1 MKKENKNLIFGG
13 IAIAAVIAI
22 GMFLFNAVF
31 SVIKDAAPKVEVTE
45 TTTIVETPNI
55 IKSIRNIG
63 QWEFLTIN
71 DEEVVERTHKNLI
84 LSDDYLVRIYYGT
97 MRLGIDFQEIKE
109 KAVKVDGDSISL
121 TLPPVKLLDD
131 DFIDEAL
138 TKTFYESGTWDNAS
152 HKSMYNE
159 ARENMMK
166 YGMSRENL
174 QHTREL
180 AEAQMRQ
187 LLQGLGFKRITI
199 LFESR

>member
-13 IAIAAVIAI
+13 TAIAAVIVI
-22 GMFLFNAVF
+22 GAFLFNAVF
-31 SVIKDAAPKVEVTE
+31 SVIKNAAPKVEVTE

-97 MRLGIDFQEIKE
+97 MRLGIDFQELKE

-121 TLPPVKLLDD
+121 TLPPVKLIDD

-152 HKSMYNE
+152 HKNMYNE

>member
-13 IAIAAVIAI
+13 TAIA
-22 GMFLFNAVF
+22 AVF

-97 MRLGIDFQEIKE
+97 MRLGIDFQELKE

-152 HKSMYNE
+152 HKNMYNE

>member
-22 GMFLFNAVF
+22 GTFLFNAVF

>member
-13 IAIAAVIAI
+13 TAIAAVIVI
-22 GMFLFNAVF
+22 GAFLFNAVF

-97 MRLGIDFQEIKE
+97 MRLGIDFQELKE

-121 TLPPVKLLDD
+121 TLPPVKLIDD

-152 HKSMYNE
+152 HKNMYNE

>member
-1 MKKENKNLIFGG
+1 M
-13 IAIAAVIAI
+13 
-22 GMFLFNAVF
+22 
-31 SVIKDAAPKVEVTE
+31 
-45 TTTIVETPNI
+45 
-55 IKSIRNIG
+55 
-63 QWEFLTIN
+63 
-71 DEEVVERTHKNLI
+71 
-84 LSDDYLVRIYYGT
+84 
-97 MRLGIDFQEIKE
+97 
-109 KAVKVDGDSISL
+109 DGDSISL

-152 HKSMYNE
+152 HKNMYNE

>member
-13 IAIAAVIAI
+13 TAIAAVIVI
-22 GMFLFNAVF
+22 GAFLFNAVF

-97 MRLGIDFQEIKE
+97 MRLGIDFQELKE

-152 HKSMYNE
+152 HKNMYHE

>member
-13 IAIAAVIAI
+13 TAIAAVIVI
-22 GMFLFNAVF
+22 GAFLFNAVF

-97 MRLGIDFQEIKE
+97 MRLGIDFQELKE

-152 HKSMYNE
+152 HKNMYNE

>member
-13 IAIAAVIAI
+13 TAIAAVIVI
-22 GMFLFNAVF
+22 GAFLFYAVF
-31 SVIKDAAPKVEVTE
+31 SAIKDAAPKVEVTE

-97 MRLGIDFQEIKE
+97 MRLGIDFQELKE

-152 HKSMYNE
+152 HKNMYNE

>member
-13 IAIAAVIAI
+13 TAIAAVIVI
-22 GMFLFNAVF
+22 GAFLFNAVF
-31 SVIKDAAPKVEVTE
+31 SVIKNAAPKVEVTE

-97 MRLGIDFQEIKE
+97 MRLGIDFQELKE

-152 HKSMYNE
+152 HKNMYNE

>member
-1 MKKENKNLIFGG
+1 MKKKNKNLIFGG
-13 IAIAAVIAI
+13 TAIAAVIVI
-22 GMFLFNAVF
+22 GAFLFNAVF

-97 MRLGIDFQEIKE
+97 MRLGIDFQELKE

-152 HKSMYNE
+152 HKNMYNE